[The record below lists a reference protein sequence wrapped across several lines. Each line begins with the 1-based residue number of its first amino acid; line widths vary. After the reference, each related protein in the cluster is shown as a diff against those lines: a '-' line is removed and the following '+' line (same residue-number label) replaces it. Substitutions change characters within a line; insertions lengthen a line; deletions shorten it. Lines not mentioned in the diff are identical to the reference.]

1 MITEEMIREGYE
13 AGIVRLIDSPH
24 GGGAVCQIGESWF
37 YFWDWASNAGDS
49 CDDSYDD
56 GFDDN
61 SEEPPELTV
70 ADLTSR
76 YPADVII
83 HEIWVGLERA
93 KHELEFSDE
102 YDYYEAVLMEGLR
115 N

>member
-37 YFWDWASNAGDS
+37 YFWDWS
-49 CDDSYDD
+49 SYSD